1 MYWDTVIW
9 FGLMVAFLVMEANT
23 VSLVTLWFAVGAL
36 AALAASLLGG
46 ALWLQ
51 IVLFFVIS
59 LVLLA
64 ALAPFVRK
72 VLKPRVT
79 STNVDAVV
87 GTRGYVTEEVDN
99 LIPTGRVKLGG
110 MSWSA
115 RSQSGQAIPKDTE
128 VEVVRIEGVKAFVK
142 PIQ

>member
-36 AALAASLLGG
+36 VALVASLLGG

-87 GTRGYVTEEVDN
+87 GTRGYVTEDVDN

-115 RSQSGQAIPKDTE
+115 RSESGAMIPKDTE
-128 VEVVRIEGVKAFVK
+128 VQVVRIEGVKVFVK
-142 PIQ
+142 PIK